1 MESRV
6 VVPGH
11 SSVNE
16 TFEAVPLVMTT
27 PYTCRDRE
35 YHLRGQMLG
44 KGVALLVPAPSG
56 FEINMVRGLA
66 GILRDGL
73 WWE

>member
-1 MESRV
+1 MENRV

-16 TFEAVPLVMTT
+16 TFGAVPLVRTT
-27 PYTCRDRE
+27 PYTCRVRE

-44 KGVALLVPAPSG
+44 KGVALLAPATSG
-56 FEINMVRGLA
+56 FEIYMVRGLA
-66 GILRDGL
+66 GVLRDGL
-73 WWE
+73 W